1 MGFGTI
7 KDTKG
12 DRKFL
17 VYFSGVEPLQRL
29 FKGMPKKLK
38 EKYLKRGV
46 QEVKKSMVKQTRA
59 ILAPHK
65 RTGTL
70 ARSLGHRT
78 TNPRY
83 PRVNPATGDVV
94 TMMRPRLGFDT
105 VYGTSWDGKPL
116 IAKPGLY
123 SWLADR
129 GTYRSRPI
137 NYNRKVLSRHRSKAT
152 KVLTTKVKQAI
163 AQAKAKG
170 TP

>member
-1 MGFGTI
+1 MAFGVI

-12 DRKFL
+12 DRKFT

-29 FKGMPKKLK
+29 FKGMPNKLRD
-38 EKYLKRGV
+38 KYLKSGV
-46 QEVKKSMVKQTRA
+46 QEVKKSMVRQTRA

-78 TNPRY
+78 ANPRY

-94 TMMRPRLGFDT
+94 TMMRPRLGFDF
-105 VYGTSWDGKPL
+105 VYGMTEDGKPK

-152 KVLTTKVKQAI
+152 KILTTKVKQAI
-163 AQAKAKG
+163 ARAKAR
-170 TP
+170 